1 MYNDYSRERKNQQQK
16 NKINCTKVDE
26 DIYICTRT
34 T

>member
-26 DIYICTRT
+26 DIYFVRT